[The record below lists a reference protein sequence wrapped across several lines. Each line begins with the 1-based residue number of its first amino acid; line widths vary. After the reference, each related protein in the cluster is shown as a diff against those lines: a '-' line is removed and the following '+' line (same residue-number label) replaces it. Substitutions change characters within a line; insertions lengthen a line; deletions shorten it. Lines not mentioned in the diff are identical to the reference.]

1 MKPFSHIF
9 RPLAGLIGAAA
20 LALVL
25 LPGCAHLTGEATSRR
40 ATSLIQYLYP
50 KDHSHTEKP
59 AVPTLTLPLRVGVA
73 FVPEAPEKER
83 GYAFHSDRL
92 PQKFKT
98 ELSAQVAGHFR
109 QLPFVKDI
117 ELIPTAYLQPGG
129 GFANLD
135 QLRQMFDVDV
145 IALLSFDQSQ
155 NTDEGVFSLTY
166 WTLVGAYVIPA
177 EKNLT
182 TTLLDA
188 AVFDIP
194 SRKLLF
200 RAPGLSRVNG
210 LATPIN
216 LSQALREDSQRGFTA
231 AATNLVANLQTE
243 LATLQARLKERP
255 DDVKIVHSPGY
266 KAGAG
271 AFGTVEVL
279 LLAGLVLVVAWPR
292 IPLPHR

>member
-1 MKPFSHIF
+1 MKPSV
-9 RPLAGLIGAAA
+9 RVVRMLAGLLGAGTAA
-20 LALVL
+20 LLL
-25 LPGCAHLTGEATSRR
+25 LPGCAHLTGEDSSRR

-50 KDHSHTEKP
+50 KDHGHTEKP
-59 AVPTLTLPLRVGVA
+59 SVPTLTLPLRVGVA
-73 FVPEAPEKER
+73 FVPEAVEKER
-83 GYAFHSDRL
+83 RYAFPDDRL
-92 PQKFKT
+92 PEKFKA
-98 ELSAQVAGHFR
+98 ELTAQVAGHFR

-155 NTDEGVFSLTY
+155 NTDEGVFALTY

-182 TTLLDA
+182 VTLLDA
-188 AVFDIP
+188 AVFDIA

-216 LSQALREDSQRGFTA
+216 LSQSLREDSQRGFLA
-231 AATNLVANLQTE
+231 ASTNLVANLQTE
-243 LATLQARLKERP
+243 LATFQARLKERP

-271 AFGTVEVL
+271 AFGRVEVL
-279 LLAGLVLVVAWPR
+279 LLAGLLVGLVWR
-292 IPLPHR
+292 RLPLPRP